1 MIELNESIRNRQEE
15 LLKNVID
22 YLETRISRENQL
34 KHPKIFFKGRMYE
47 RENYAGIVEKNQE
60 LYGSILGK

>member
-34 KHPKIFFKGRMYE
+34 KHPKIFLKEECMK
-47 RENYAGIVEKNQE
+47 EKIMQE
-60 LYGSILGK
+60 